1 MPNWEEIQREWETTK
16 ITLVA
21 LAEKHDLKLGT
32 LKSRKSRDG
41 WSRGAAKKDA
51 TIQKDATPKS
61 EKVATGT
68 KMVNDGANKK
78 ASSNVK
84 AEKQR
89 NRSGN
94 PNPKNQF
101 TKRNSAAVTHGLF
114 AKYLPEET
122 MDIMEILH
130 KRSPIDLLWDQ
141 IQIQYAAI
149 IRAQRVMWVED
160 ADDHLKEESGYSS
173 SDTGGSTS
181 YKVAYAHERY
191 NSFLMAQSRAM
202 SELRSLIKQYDELL
216 QTDLATE
223 EQKARIAVLKSKVP
237 SQNTVDMNKQIV
249 ALADLINNPAP
260 NRVIDDD

>member
-1 MPNWEEIQREWETTK
+1 MPNWEEIQNEWETTK
-16 ITLVA
+16 ITFKE
-21 LAEKHDLKLGT
+21 LAEKHGVKEGT
-32 LKSRKSRDG
+32 LKSRRSRENWSRD
-41 WSRGAAKKDA
+41 ATDA
-51 TIQKDATPKS
+51 TNATA
-61 EKVATGT
+61 EIGRVAT
-68 KMVNDGANKK
+68 DARDDSK
-78 ASSNVK
+78 ADKINSSSNGK
-84 AEKQR
+84 RKKQS

-94 PNPKNQF
+94 PKPKNKF

-122 MDIMEILH
+122 MDILESLNQ
-130 KRSPIDLLWDQ
+130 RSPIDLIWDQ

-149 IRAQRVMWVED
+149 IRAQKVMWVED

-191 NSFLMAQSRAM
+191 NSFLLAQSRAM

-237 SQNTVDMNKQIV
+237 NQNKVDMNKQIV
-249 ALADLINNPAP
+249 ALADLINKPAP